1 MSWNFS
7 QKEYNEMAKTNEP
20 LARLLRMAALD
31 SAEQWLQNEVLKMR
45 RKKAMDA
52 EERWVTVHPNGAEN
66 KGRKVKID
74 NKTGNILAGLGGEHK
89 GEKINAIKNKSSNKS
104 SFKLTGKGNYFQKNA
119 KGKEP
124 KKASGRLDIPQVRQQ
139 VNSTQQSN
147 LQNSNLQN
155 SNLQNKNKTQRVKKV
170 ENEIIT
176 GSLKNKGNNIKTNT
190 GIKIKPT
197 GKVAFAK
204 TAKGNKIKTQ
214 YALVDASNLITSHD
228 PSNGKVNAK
237 FPQELQPRDR
247 SRSTSMQW
255 VQKISKDIDPE
266 QLGGSRRADSG
277 APIIGDD
284 GIVESGNGR
293 TMALLLA
300 YQNGNADDYR
310 DWLEETASYFNI
322 NPDEVSKMKQPVLV
336 RVRQSDVDR
345 AAFAVEANQDDK
357 LGMTATEK
365 AKADEARITPDLISK
380 LHADGDLTSL
390 ENADFIKGFLTSLGT
405 NEAAQYITS
414 NNRPTQ
420 SLIARVQAAL
430 FSKAYND
437 DRLLELTADTTD
449 PEIKNILN
457 GLNGSASEFIK
468 MRQSDK
474 DSGRDT
480 GDKTTKTIISAINM
494 FKKAKEK
501 GMSLERYLKQIDMFD
516 KPADDI
522 VNTAELIS
530 KYNRSGKKLSALFN
544 GIASAVR
551 RDNDDS
557 RTGSMFGGNAP
568 LKYGDILAS
577 VNRNIESEEAKTA
590 KIKIKTK

>member
-1 MSWNFS
+1 MGWNFG
-7 QKEYNEMAKTNEP
+7 QNEYNEMAKTNEP
-20 LARLLRMAALD
+20 LARLLRMEALD
-31 SAEQWLQNEVLKMR
+31 SAERWLQNEVLKMR

-52 EERWVTVHPNGAEN
+52 KERWITVHPNGAEN
-66 KGRKVKID
+66 KGRHVKID
-74 NKTGNILAGLGGEHK
+74 GKTGEIKAGMGGKHK
-89 GEKINAIKNKSSNKS
+89 GEKINAIKNKSS
-104 SFKLTGKGNYFQKNA
+104 FKLTGKENHFQN
-119 KGKEP
+119 
-124 KKASGRLDIPQVRQQ
+124 GRLDIPQVRQQ
-139 VNSTQQSN
+139 INSTQKSN
-147 LQNSNLQN
+147 LQ
-155 SNLQNKNKTQRVKKV
+155 NKTQRVKKV

-345 AAFAVEANQDDK
+345 AVFAVEANQDDK

-380 LHADGDLTSL
+380 LKGDGDLTSL
-390 ENADFIKGFLTSLGT
+390 ENADFIKGFLHSLGT
-405 NEAAQYITS
+405 NESAQYITS

-437 DRLLELTADTTD
+437 DRLLEMSADTTD

-457 GLNGSASEFIK
+457 ALNSVASEFIK

-480 GDKTTKTIISAINM
+480 GDKATKTIIDAINM
-494 FKKAKEK
+494 FKEVKEK
-501 GMSLERYLKQIDMFD
+501 GLTLERYLKQIDMFNQPKD
-516 KPADDI
+516 EVVD
-522 VNTAELIS
+522 TAKLLN
-530 KYNRSGKKLSALFN
+530 KYNRSGKKLGELFN
-544 GIASAVR
+544 GIASAIK
-551 RDNDDS
+551 RDNEKS

-568 LKYGDILAS
+568 LKYKDILES
-577 VNRNIESEEAKTA
+577 VNRNILAEEAKNSNLKSA
-590 KIKIKTK
+590 KKLL

>member
-31 SAEQWLQNEVLKMR
+31 SAEKWLQNEVLKMR

-104 SFKLTGKGNYFQKNA
+104 SFKLTGKGNHFQKNV
-119 KGKEP
+119 KMKEP

-139 VNSTQQSN
+139 HTTPIQQQVNSTQTN
-147 LQNSNLQN
+147 LQ
-155 SNLQNKNKTQRVKKV
+155 NKTQRVKKV

-480 GDKTTKTIISAINM
+480 GDKTTKTIIDAINM
-494 FKKAKEK
+494 FKDAKEK
-501 GMSLERYLKQIDMFD
+501 GLTLENYLKQIDMFD
-516 KPADDI
+516 KPKDDV

-551 RDNDDS
+551 RDNEDS

-568 LKYGDILAS
+568 LKYKDILES
-577 VNRNIESEEAKTA
+577 VNRNILAEEAKNSNLKSA
-590 KIKIKTK
+590 KKLL

>member
-1 MSWNFS
+1 MSWDFS
-7 QKEYNEMAKTNEP
+7 QNEYNEMAKTNEP
-20 LARLLRMAALD
+20 LARLLRMEALD
-31 SAEQWLQNEVLKMR
+31 SAERWLQNEVLKMR

-52 EERWVTVHPNGAEN
+52 KERWITVHPNGAGN
-66 KGRKVKID
+66 KGRHVKID
-74 NKTGNILAGLGGEHK
+74 GKTGEIKAGMGGKHK
-89 GEKINAIKNKSSNKS
+89 GEKINAIKNKSS
-104 SFKLTGKGNYFQKNA
+104 FKLTGKENHFQN
-119 KGKEP
+119 
-124 KKASGRLDIPQVRQQ
+124 GRLDIPQVRKQ
-139 VNSTQQSN
+139 VNSTQKSN
-147 LQNSNLQN
+147 LQ
-155 SNLQNKNKTQRVKKV
+155 NKTQRVKKV

-214 YALVDASNLITSHD
+214 YALVDASNLITSHE

-322 NPDEVSKMKQPVLV
+322 NPDEVSKMKQPILV

-380 LHADGDLTSL
+380 LKGDGDLTSL

-414 NNRPTQ
+414 NRRPTQ

-480 GDKTTKTIISAINM
+480 GDKATKTIIDAINI
-494 FKKAKEK
+494 FKEVKEK
-501 GMSLERYLKQIDMFD
+501 GLTLENYLKQIDMFNQP
-516 KPADDI
+516 KDDV
-522 VNTAELIS
+522 VNTAKLLD
-530 KYNRSGKKLSALFN
+530 KYHRSGKKLGALFN

-551 RDNDDS
+551 RDNEKS
-557 RTGSMFGGNAP
+557 RTGSMFGGNTP
-568 LKYGDILAS
+568 LKYKDVLES
-577 VNRNIESEEAKTA
+577 VNRNILAEEAKNSNL
-590 KIKIKTK
+590 KSTKRLL

>member
-1 MSWNFS
+1 MSWDFS
-7 QKEYNEMAKTNEP
+7 QNEYNEMAKTNEP
-20 LARLLRMAALD
+20 LARLLRMEALD
-31 SAEQWLQNEVLKMR
+31 SAERWLQNEVLKMR
-45 RKKAMDA
+45 RKKTMDA
-52 EERWVTVHPNGAEN
+52 KERWITVHPNGAEN
-66 KGRKVKID
+66 KGRHVKID
-74 NKTGNILAGLGGEHK
+74 GKTGEIKAGMGGKHK
-89 GEKINAIKNKSSNKS
+89 GEKINAIKNKSS
-104 SFKLTGKGNYFQKNA
+104 FKLTGKENHFQN
-119 KGKEP
+119 
-124 KKASGRLDIPQVRQQ
+124 GRLDIPQVRKQ
-139 VNSTQQSN
+139 VNSTQKSN
-147 LQNSNLQN
+147 LQ
-155 SNLQNKNKTQRVKKV
+155 NKTQRVKKV

-214 YALVDASNLITSHD
+214 YALVDASNLITSHE

-322 NPDEVSKMKQPVLV
+322 NPDEVSKMKQPILV

-380 LHADGDLTSL
+380 LKGDGDLTSL

-414 NNRPTQ
+414 NRRPTQ

-480 GDKTTKTIISAINM
+480 GDKATKTIIDAINI
-494 FKKAKEK
+494 FKEVKEK
-501 GMSLERYLKQIDMFD
+501 GLTLENYLKQIDMFNQP
-516 KPADDI
+516 KDDV
-522 VNTAELIS
+522 VNTAKLLD
-530 KYNRSGKKLSALFN
+530 KYHRSGKKLGALFN

-551 RDNDDS
+551 RDNEKS
-557 RTGSMFGGNAP
+557 RTGSMFGGNTP
-568 LKYGDILAS
+568 LKYKDVLES
-577 VNRNIESEEAKTA
+577 VNRNILAEEAKNSNL
-590 KIKIKTK
+590 KSTKRLL

>member
-1 MSWNFS
+1 MSWDFS
-7 QKEYNEMAKTNEP
+7 QNEYNEMAKTNEP
-20 LARLLRMAALD
+20 LARLLRMEALD
-31 SAEQWLQNEVLKMR
+31 SAERWLQNEVLKMR

-52 EERWVTVHPNGAEN
+52 KERWITVHPNGAEN
-66 KGRKVKID
+66 KGRHVKID
-74 NKTGNILAGLGGEHK
+74 GKTGEIKAGMGGKHK

-104 SFKLTGKGNYFQKNA
+104 SFKLTGKENHFQN
-119 KGKEP
+119 
-124 KKASGRLDIPQVRQQ
+124 GRLDIPQVRKQ
-139 VNSTQQSN
+139 VNSTQKSN
-147 LQNSNLQN
+147 LQ
-155 SNLQNKNKTQRVKKV
+155 NKTQRVKKV

-228 PSNGKVNAK
+228 PNNGKVNAK

-480 GDKTTKTIISAINM
+480 GDKATKTIINAINM

-551 RDNDDS
+551 RDNEDS
-557 RTGSMFGGNAP
+557 RTGSMFGGNEP

-577 VNRNIESEEAKTA
+577 VNRSIESEEAKTA
-590 KIKIKTK
+590 KLKIKNK

>member
-1 MSWNFS
+1 MSWDFS
-7 QKEYNEMAKTNEP
+7 QNEYNEMAKTNEP
-20 LARLLRMAALD
+20 LARLLRMEALD
-31 SAEQWLQNEVLKMR
+31 SAERWLQNEVLKMR

-52 EERWVTVHPNGAEN
+52 KERWITVHPNGAEN
-66 KGRKVKID
+66 KGRHVKID
-74 NKTGNILAGLGGEHK
+74 GKTGEIKAGMGGKHK
-89 GEKINAIKNKSSNKS
+89 GEKINAIKNKSS
-104 SFKLTGKGNYFQKNA
+104 FKLTGKENHFQN
-119 KGKEP
+119 
-124 KKASGRLDIPQVRQQ
+124 GRLDIPQVRKQ
-139 VNSTQQSN
+139 VNSTQKSN
-147 LQNSNLQN
+147 LQ
-155 SNLQNKNKTQRVKKV
+155 NKTQRVKKV

-228 PSNGKVNAK
+228 PNNGKVNAK
-237 FPQELQPRDR
+237 FPQGLQPRDR

-322 NPDEVSKMKQPVLV
+322 NPDEVSKMKQPILV

-380 LHADGDLTSL
+380 LKGDGDLTSL
-390 ENADFIKGFLTSLGT
+390 ENADFIKGFLHSLGT
-405 NEAAQYITS
+405 NVAAQYITS
-414 NNRPTQ
+414 NRRPTQ

-480 GDKTTKTIISAINM
+480 GDKATKTIIDAINI
-494 FKKAKEK
+494 FKEVKEK
-501 GMSLERYLKQIDMFD
+501 GLTLENYLKQIDMFNQP
-516 KPADDI
+516 KDDV
-522 VNTAELIS
+522 VNTAKLLD
-530 KYNRSGKKLSALFN
+530 KYHRSGKKLGALFN

-551 RDNDDS
+551 RDNEKS

-568 LKYGDILAS
+568 LKYKDILES
-577 VNRNIESEEAKTA
+577 VNRNILAEEAKNSNL
-590 KIKIKTK
+590 KSTKRLL

>member
-7 QKEYNEMAKTNEP
+7 QNEYNEMAKTNEP

-31 SAEQWLQNEVLKMR
+31 SAERWLQNEVLKMR

-52 EERWVTVHPNGAEN
+52 EERWITVHPNGAEN

-104 SFKLTGKGNYFQKNA
+104 SFKLTGKGNHFQKNA

-139 VNSTQQSN
+139 HTSPIQQQQVNSTQT
-147 LQNSNLQN
+147 
-155 SNLQNKNKTQRVKKV
+155 NLQNKTQRAKKV

-480 GDKTTKTIISAINM
+480 GDKATKTIINAINM

-551 RDNDDS
+551 RDNEDS

-568 LKYGDILAS
+568 LKYKDILES
-577 VNRNIESEEAKTA
+577 VNRNILAEEAKNSNL
-590 KIKIKTK
+590 KSTKRLL

>member
-1 MSWNFS
+1 MSWDFS
-7 QKEYNEMAKTNEP
+7 QNEYNEMAKTNEP
-20 LARLLRMAALD
+20 LARLLRMEALD
-31 SAEQWLQNEVLKMR
+31 SAERWLQNEVLKMR

-52 EERWVTVHPNGAEN
+52 KERWITVHPNGAEN
-66 KGRKVKID
+66 KGRHVKID
-74 NKTGNILAGLGGEHK
+74 GKTGEIKAGMGGKHK
-89 GEKINAIKNKSSNKS
+89 GEKINAIKNKSS
-104 SFKLTGKGNYFQKNA
+104 FKLTGKENHFQN
-119 KGKEP
+119 
-124 KKASGRLDIPQVRQQ
+124 GRLDIPQVRKQ
-139 VNSTQQSN
+139 VNSTQKSN
-147 LQNSNLQN
+147 LQ
-155 SNLQNKNKTQRVKKV
+155 NKTQRVKKV

-322 NPDEVSKMKQPVLV
+322 NPDEVSKMKQPILV

-380 LHADGDLTSL
+380 LKGDGDLTSL

-414 NNRPTQ
+414 NKRPTQ

-480 GDKTTKTIISAINM
+480 GDKATKTIIDAINI
-494 FKKAKEK
+494 FKEVKEK
-501 GMSLERYLKQIDMFD
+501 GLTLENYLKQIDMFNQP
-516 KPADDI
+516 KDDV
-522 VNTAELIS
+522 VNTAKLLD
-530 KYNRSGKKLSALFN
+530 KYHRSGKKLGALFN

-551 RDNDDS
+551 RDNEKS
-557 RTGSMFGGNAP
+557 RTGSMFGGNTP
-568 LKYGDILAS
+568 LKYKDVLES
-577 VNRNIESEEAKTA
+577 VNRNILAEEAKNSNL
-590 KIKIKTK
+590 KSTKRLL

>member
-1 MSWNFS
+1 MSWDFS
-7 QKEYNEMAKTNEP
+7 QNEYNEMAKTNEP
-20 LARLLRMAALD
+20 LARLLRMEALD
-31 SAEQWLQNEVLKMR
+31 SAERWLQNEVLKMR

-52 EERWVTVHPNGAEN
+52 KERWITVHPNGAEN
-66 KGRKVKID
+66 KGRHVKID
-74 NKTGNILAGLGGEHK
+74 GKTGEIKAGMGGKHK
-89 GEKINAIKNKSSNKS
+89 GEKINAIKNKSS
-104 SFKLTGKGNYFQKNA
+104 FKLTGKENHFQN
-119 KGKEP
+119 
-124 KKASGRLDIPQVRQQ
+124 GRLDIPQVRKQ
-139 VNSTQQSN
+139 VNSTQKSN
-147 LQNSNLQN
+147 LQ
-155 SNLQNKNKTQRVKKV
+155 NKTQRVKKV

-228 PSNGKVNAK
+228 PSSGKVNAK

-345 AAFAVEANQDDK
+345 AVFAVEANQDDK

-380 LHADGDLTSL
+380 LKGDGDLTSL
-390 ENADFIKGFLTSLGT
+390 ENADFIKGFLHSLGT
-405 NEAAQYITS
+405 NESAQYITS

-420 SLIARVQAAL
+420 SLIARVQSAL

-437 DRLLELTADTTD
+437 DRLLELTDDTTD

-480 GDKTTKTIISAINM
+480 GDKATKTIINAINM

-551 RDNDDS
+551 RDNEDS

-568 LKYGDILAS
+568 LKYKDILES
-577 VNRNIESEEAKTA
+577 VNRNILAEEAKNSNLKSA
-590 KIKIKTK
+590 KKLL

>member
-7 QKEYNEMAKTNEP
+7 QNEYNEMAKTNEP

-31 SAEQWLQNEVLKMR
+31 SAEKWLQNEVLKMR

-52 EERWVTVHPNGAEN
+52 KDRWITVKPNGEEN
-66 KGRKVKID
+66 KGRHVKID
-74 NKTGNILAGLGGEHK
+74 GKTGEIKAGMGGKHK
-89 GEKINAIKNKSSNKS
+89 GEKINAIKNKSS
-104 SFKLTGKGNYFQKNA
+104 FKLTGKENHFQN
-119 KGKEP
+119 
-124 KKASGRLDIPQVRQQ
+124 GRLDIPQVRKQ
-139 VNSTQQSN
+139 VNSTQKSN
-147 LQNSNLQN
+147 LQ
-155 SNLQNKNKTQRVKKV
+155 NKTQRVKKV

-228 PSNGKVNAK
+228 PNNGKVNAK

-322 NPDEVSKMKQPVLV
+322 NPNEVSKMKQPVLV

-380 LHADGDLTSL
+380 LKGDGDLTSL
-390 ENADFIKGFLTSLGT
+390 ENADFIKGFLHSLGT

-420 SLIARVQAAL
+420 SLIARVQSAL

-480 GDKTTKTIISAINM
+480 GDKATKTIIDAINM
-494 FKKAKEK
+494 FKEVKEK
-501 GMSLERYLKQIDMFD
+501 GLTLENYLKQIDMFNQP
-516 KPADDI
+516 KDD
-522 VNTAELIS
+522 VVDTAKLLN
-530 KYNRSGKKLSALFN
+530 KYHRSGKKLGALFN
-544 GIASAVR
+544 GIASAIR
-551 RDNDDS
+551 RDNEKS

-568 LKYGDILAS
+568 LKYKDILES
-577 VNRNIESEEAKTA
+577 VNRNILAEEAKNSNL
-590 KIKIKTK
+590 KSTKRLL

>member
-20 LARLLRMAALD
+20 LARLLRMEALD
-31 SAEQWLQNEVLKMR
+31 SAERWLQNEVLKMR

-52 EERWVTVHPNGAEN
+52 KERWITVHPNGAEN
-66 KGRKVKID
+66 KGRHVKID
-74 NKTGNILAGLGGEHK
+74 GKTGEIKAGMGGKHK
-89 GEKINAIKNKSSNKS
+89 GEKINAIKNKSS
-104 SFKLTGKGNYFQKNA
+104 FKLTGKENHFQN
-119 KGKEP
+119 
-124 KKASGRLDIPQVRQQ
+124 GRLDIPQVRKQ
-139 VNSTQQSN
+139 VNSTQKSN
-147 LQNSNLQN
+147 LQ
-155 SNLQNKNKTQRVKKV
+155 NKTQRVKKV

-214 YALVDASNLITSHD
+214 YALVDASNLITSHY

-345 AAFAVEANQDDK
+345 AAFVVEANQDDK

-380 LHADGDLTSL
+380 LKGDGDLTSL

-414 NNRPTQ
+414 NRRPTQ

-480 GDKTTKTIISAINM
+480 GDKATKTIIDAINI
-494 FKKAKEK
+494 FKEVKEK
-501 GMSLERYLKQIDMFD
+501 GLTLENYLKQIDMFNQP
-516 KPADDI
+516 KDDV
-522 VNTAELIS
+522 VNTAKLLD
-530 KYNRSGKKLSALFN
+530 KYHRSGKKLGALFN

-551 RDNDDS
+551 RDNEKS

-568 LKYGDILAS
+568 LKYKDILES
-577 VNRNIESEEAKTA
+577 VNRNILAEEAKNSNL
-590 KIKIKTK
+590 KSTKRLL

>member
-7 QKEYNEMAKTNEP
+7 QNEYNEMAKTNEP

-52 EERWVTVHPNGAEN
+52 EERWITVHPNGAEN

-104 SFKLTGKGNYFQKNA
+104 SFKLTGKGNHFQKTA
-119 KGKEP
+119 KMKEV

-139 VNSTQQSN
+139 HTTPIQQQVNSTQQSN
-147 LQNSNLQN
+147 LQ
-155 SNLQNKNKTQRVKKV
+155 NKTQRVKKV

-551 RDNDDS
+551 RDNEDS

-568 LKYGDILAS
+568 LKYKDILES
-577 VNRNIESEEAKTA
+577 VNRNILAEEAKNSNLKSA
-590 KIKIKTK
+590 KKLL

>member
-1 MSWNFS
+1 MSWDFS
-7 QKEYNEMAKTNEP
+7 QNEYNEMAKTNEP
-20 LARLLRMAALD
+20 LARLLRMEALD
-31 SAEQWLQNEVLKMR
+31 SAERWLQNEVLKMR

-52 EERWVTVHPNGAEN
+52 KERWITVHPNGAEN
-66 KGRKVKID
+66 KGRHVKID
-74 NKTGNILAGLGGEHK
+74 GKTGEIKAGMGGKHK
-89 GEKINAIKNKSSNKS
+89 GEKINAIKNKSS
-104 SFKLTGKGNYFQKNA
+104 FKLTGKENHFQN
-119 KGKEP
+119 
-124 KKASGRLDIPQVRQQ
+124 GRLDIPQVRKQ
-139 VNSTQQSN
+139 VNSTQKSN
-147 LQNSNLQN
+147 LQ
-155 SNLQNKNKTQRVKKV
+155 NKTQRVKKV

-228 PSNGKVNAK
+228 PNNGKVNAK

-322 NPDEVSKMKQPVLV
+322 NPNEVSKMKQPVLV

-380 LHADGDLTSL
+380 LKGDGDLTSL
-390 ENADFIKGFLTSLGT
+390 ENADFIKGFLHSLGT

-420 SLIARVQAAL
+420 SLIARVQSAL

-480 GDKTTKTIISAINM
+480 GDKATKTIIDAINM
-494 FKKAKEK
+494 FKEVKEK
-501 GMSLERYLKQIDMFD
+501 GLTLENYLKQIDMFNQP
-516 KPADDI
+516 KDD
-522 VNTAELIS
+522 VVDTAKLLN
-530 KYNRSGKKLSALFN
+530 KYHRSGKKLGALFN
-544 GIASAVR
+544 GIASAIR
-551 RDNDDS
+551 RDNEKS

-568 LKYGDILAS
+568 LKYKDILES
-577 VNRNIESEEAKTA
+577 VNRNILAEEAKNSNL
-590 KIKIKTK
+590 KSTKRLL

>member
-52 EERWVTVHPNGAEN
+52 EERWITVHPNGAEN

-104 SFKLTGKGNYFQKNA
+104 SFKLTGKGNHFQKNV
-119 KGKEP
+119 KMKEP

-139 VNSTQQSN
+139 HTTPIQQQVNSTQTN
-147 LQNSNLQN
+147 LQ
-155 SNLQNKNKTQRVKKV
+155 NKTQRVKKV

-551 RDNDDS
+551 RDNEDS

-568 LKYGDILAS
+568 LKYKDILESVNRDILA
-577 VNRNIESEEAKTA
+577 EEAKNSKLKSA
-590 KIKIKTK
+590 KKPL

>member
-7 QKEYNEMAKTNEP
+7 QNEYNEMAKTNEP

-31 SAEQWLQNEVLKMR
+31 SAEKWLQNEVLKMR

-52 EERWVTVHPNGAEN
+52 KDRWITVKPNGEEN
-66 KGRKVKID
+66 KGRHVKID
-74 NKTGNILAGLGGEHK
+74 GKTGEIKAGMGGKHK
-89 GEKINAIKNKSSNKS
+89 GEKINAIKNKSS
-104 SFKLTGKGNYFQKNA
+104 FKLTGKENHFQN
-119 KGKEP
+119 
-124 KKASGRLDIPQVRQQ
+124 GRLDIPQVRRQ
-139 VNSTQQSN
+139 VNSTQKSN
-147 LQNSNLQN
+147 LQ
-155 SNLQNKNKTQRVKKV
+155 NKTQRVKKV

-345 AAFAVEANQDDK
+345 AVFAVEANQDDK

-380 LHADGDLTSL
+380 LKGDGDLTSL

-480 GDKTTKTIISAINM
+480 GDKATKTIIDAINM
-494 FKKAKEK
+494 FKEVKEK
-501 GMSLERYLKQIDMFD
+501 GLTLENYLKQIDMFNQPKD
-516 KPADDI
+516 EV
-522 VNTAELIS
+522 VNTAKLLD
-530 KYNRSGKKLSALFN
+530 KYHRSGKKLGALFN
-544 GIASAVR
+544 GIASAIR
-551 RDNDDS
+551 RDNEKS

-568 LKYGDILAS
+568 LKYKDILES
-577 VNRNIESEEAKTA
+577 VNRNILAEEAKNSNLKSA
-590 KIKIKTK
+590 KKLL

>member
-1 MSWNFS
+1 MSWDFS
-7 QKEYNEMAKTNEP
+7 QNEYNEMAKTNEP
-20 LARLLRMAALD
+20 LARLLRMEALD
-31 SAEQWLQNEVLKMR
+31 SAERWLQNEVLKMR

-52 EERWVTVHPNGAEN
+52 KERWITVHPNGAEN
-66 KGRKVKID
+66 KGRHVKID
-74 NKTGNILAGLGGEHK
+74 GKTGEIKAGMGGKHK
-89 GEKINAIKNKSSNKS
+89 GEKINAIKNKSS
-104 SFKLTGKGNYFQKNA
+104 FKLTGKENHFQN
-119 KGKEP
+119 
-124 KKASGRLDIPQVRQQ
+124 GRLDIPQVRKQ
-139 VNSTQQSN
+139 VNSTQKSN
-147 LQNSNLQN
+147 LQ
-155 SNLQNKNKTQRVKKV
+155 NKTQRVKKV

-228 PSNGKVNAK
+228 PNNGKVNAK

-322 NPDEVSKMKQPVLV
+322 NPNEVSKMKQPVLV

-380 LHADGDLTSL
+380 LKGDGDLTSL
-390 ENADFIKGFLTSLGT
+390 ENADFIKGFLHSLGT
-405 NEAAQYITS
+405 NESAQYITS

-420 SLIARVQAAL
+420 SLIARVQSAL

-437 DRLLELTADTTD
+437 DRLLELTADTTN

-480 GDKTTKTIISAINM
+480 GDKATKTIIDAINM
-494 FKKAKEK
+494 FKEVKEK
-501 GMSLERYLKQIDMFD
+501 GLTLENYLKQIDMFNQP
-516 KPADDI
+516 KDDV
-522 VNTAELIS
+522 VNTAKLLD
-530 KYNRSGKKLSALFN
+530 KYHRSGKKLGALFN
-544 GIASAVR
+544 GIASTIR
-551 RDNDDS
+551 RDNEKS

-568 LKYGDILAS
+568 LKYKDILES
-577 VNRNIESEEAKTA
+577 VNRNILAEEAKNSNL
-590 KIKIKTK
+590 KSTKRLL

>member
-1 MSWNFS
+1 MSWDFS
-7 QKEYNEMAKTNEP
+7 QNEYNEMAKTNEP

-31 SAEQWLQNEVLKMR
+31 SAERWLQNEVLKMR

-52 EERWVTVHPNGAEN
+52 KERWITVHPNGAVN
-66 KGRKVKID
+66 KGRHVKID
-74 NKTGNILAGLGGEHK
+74 GKTGEIKAGMGGKHK
-89 GEKINAIKNKSSNKS
+89 GEKINAIKNKSS
-104 SFKLTGKGNYFQKNA
+104 FKLTGKENHFQN
-119 KGKEP
+119 
-124 KKASGRLDIPQVRQQ
+124 GRLDIPQVRKQ
-139 VNSTQQSN
+139 VNSTQKSN
-147 LQNSNLQN
+147 LQ
-155 SNLQNKNKTQRVKKV
+155 NKTQRVKKV

-322 NPDEVSKMKQPVLV
+322 NPDEVSKMKQPILV

-380 LHADGDLTSL
+380 LKGDGDLTSL

-414 NNRPTQ
+414 NKRPTQ

-457 GLNGSASEFIK
+457 ALNGAASEFIK

-480 GDKTTKTIISAINM
+480 GDKATKTIIDAINI
-494 FKKAKEK
+494 FKEVKEK
-501 GMSLERYLKQIDMFD
+501 GLTLENYLKQIDMFNQP
-516 KPADDI
+516 KDDV
-522 VNTAELIS
+522 VNTAKLLD
-530 KYNRSGKKLSALFN
+530 KYHRSGKKLGALFN
-544 GIASAVR
+544 GIASAVK
-551 RDNDDS
+551 RDNEKS

-568 LKYGDILAS
+568 LKYKDVLES
-577 VNRNIESEEAKTA
+577 VNRNILAEEAKNSNL
-590 KIKIKTK
+590 KSTKRLL

>member
-104 SFKLTGKGNYFQKNA
+104 SFKLTGKGNHFQKTA
-119 KGKEP
+119 KMKEV

-139 VNSTQQSN
+139 HTTPIQQQVNSTQTN
-147 LQNSNLQN
+147 LQ
-155 SNLQNKNKTQRVKKV
+155 NKTQRVKKV

-551 RDNDDS
+551 RDNEDS
-557 RTGSMFGGNAP
+557 RTGSMFGGNTP
-568 LKYGDILAS
+568 LKYKDILES
-577 VNRNIESEEAKTA
+577 VNRNILGEE
-590 KIKIKTK
+590 TKNLNFSTRK

>member
-1 MSWNFS
+1 
-7 QKEYNEMAKTNEP
+7 
-20 LARLLRMAALD
+20 
-31 SAEQWLQNEVLKMR
+31 MR

-52 EERWVTVHPNGAEN
+52 KERWITVHPNGAEN
-66 KGRKVKID
+66 KGRHVKID
-74 NKTGNILAGLGGEHK
+74 GKTGEIKAGMGGKHK
-89 GEKINAIKNKSSNKS
+89 GEKINAIKNKSS
-104 SFKLTGKGNYFQKNA
+104 FKLTGKENHFQN
-119 KGKEP
+119 
-124 KKASGRLDIPQVRQQ
+124 GRLDIPQVRKQ
-139 VNSTQQSN
+139 VNSTQKSN
-147 LQNSNLQN
+147 LQ
-155 SNLQNKNKTQRVKKV
+155 NKTQRVKKV

-214 YALVDASNLITSHD
+214 YALVDASNLITSHY

-322 NPDEVSKMKQPVLV
+322 NPDEVSKMKQPILV

-345 AAFAVEANQDDK
+345 AAFVVEANQDDK

-380 LHADGDLTSL
+380 LKGDGDLTSL

-414 NNRPTQ
+414 NRRPTQ

-480 GDKTTKTIISAINM
+480 GDKATKTIIDAINI
-494 FKKAKEK
+494 FKEVKEK
-501 GMSLERYLKQIDMFD
+501 GLTLENYLKQIDMFNQP
-516 KPADDI
+516 KDDV
-522 VNTAELIS
+522 VNTAKLLD
-530 KYNRSGKKLSALFN
+530 KYHRSGKKLGALFN

-551 RDNDDS
+551 RDNEKS

-568 LKYGDILAS
+568 LKYKDILES
-577 VNRNIESEEAKTA
+577 VNRNILAEEAKNSNL
-590 KIKIKTK
+590 KSTKRLL

>member
-1 MSWNFS
+1 MSWDFS
-7 QKEYNEMAKTNEP
+7 QNEYNEMAKTNEP
-20 LARLLRMAALD
+20 LARLLRMEALD
-31 SAEQWLQNEVLKMR
+31 SAERWLQNEVLKMR
-45 RKKAMDA
+45 HKKAMDA
-52 EERWVTVHPNGAEN
+52 KERWITVHPNGAEN
-66 KGRKVKID
+66 KGRHVKID
-74 NKTGNILAGLGGEHK
+74 GKTGEIKAGMGGKHK
-89 GEKINAIKNKSSNKS
+89 GEKINAIKNKSS
-104 SFKLTGKGNYFQKNA
+104 FKLTGKENHFQN
-119 KGKEP
+119 
-124 KKASGRLDIPQVRQQ
+124 GRLDIPQVRQQ
-139 VNSTQQSN
+139 VNSTQQTN
-147 LQNSNLQN
+147 LQ
-155 SNLQNKNKTQRVKKV
+155 NKTQRVKKV

-480 GDKTTKTIISAINM
+480 GDKATKTIINAINM

-551 RDNDDS
+551 RDNEDS

-568 LKYGDILAS
+568 LKYGDILES
-577 VNRNIESEEAKTA
+577 VNRNILAEEEKNAKL
-590 KIKIKTK
+590 KIKNK

>member
-1 MSWNFS
+1 MSWDFS
-7 QKEYNEMAKTNEP
+7 QNEYNEMAKTNEP
-20 LARLLRMAALD
+20 LARLLRMEALD
-31 SAEQWLQNEVLKMR
+31 SAERWLQNEVLKMR

-52 EERWVTVHPNGAEN
+52 KERWITVHPNGAEN
-66 KGRKVKID
+66 KGRHVKID
-74 NKTGNILAGLGGEHK
+74 GKTGEIKAGMGGKHK
-89 GEKINAIKNKSSNKS
+89 GEKINAIKNKSS
-104 SFKLTGKGNYFQKNA
+104 FKLTGKENHFQN
-119 KGKEP
+119 
-124 KKASGRLDIPQVRQQ
+124 GRLDIPQVRKQ
-139 VNSTQQSN
+139 VNSTQKSN
-147 LQNSNLQN
+147 LQ
-155 SNLQNKNKTQRVKKV
+155 NKTQRVKKV

-214 YALVDASNLITSHD
+214 YALVDASNLITSHY

-322 NPDEVSKMKQPVLV
+322 NPDEVSKMKQPILV

-345 AAFAVEANQDDK
+345 AAFVVEANQDDK

-414 NNRPTQ
+414 NRRPTQ

-480 GDKTTKTIISAINM
+480 GDKATKTIIDAINI
-494 FKKAKEK
+494 FKEVKEK
-501 GMSLERYLKQIDMFD
+501 GLTLENYLKQIDMFNQP
-516 KPADDI
+516 KDDV
-522 VNTAELIS
+522 VNTAKLLD
-530 KYNRSGKKLSALFN
+530 KYHRSGKKLGALFN

-551 RDNDDS
+551 RDNEKS

-568 LKYGDILAS
+568 LKYKDILES
-577 VNRNIESEEAKTA
+577 VNRNILAEEAKNSNL
-590 KIKIKTK
+590 KSTKRLL

>member
-104 SFKLTGKGNYFQKNA
+104 SFKLTGKGNHFQKNA
-119 KGKEP
+119 KMKEP
-124 KKASGRLDIPQVRQQ
+124 KKASGSLDIPQVRQQ

-155 SNLQNKNKTQRVKKV
+155 RNKTQRVKKV

-480 GDKTTKTIISAINM
+480 GDKTTKTIIDAINM
-494 FKKAKEK
+494 FKTAKEK

-516 KPADDI
+516 KPKDDI

-551 RDNDDS
+551 RDNEDS

-577 VNRNIESEEAKTA
+577 VNRSIESEEAKTA
-590 KIKIKTK
+590 KLKIKNK

>member
-1 MSWNFS
+1 MSWDFS
-7 QKEYNEMAKTNEP
+7 QNEYNEMAKTNEP
-20 LARLLRMAALD
+20 LARLLRMEALD
-31 SAEQWLQNEVLKMR
+31 SAERWLQNEVLKMR

-52 EERWVTVHPNGAEN
+52 KERWITVHPNGAEN
-66 KGRKVKID
+66 KGRHVKID
-74 NKTGNILAGLGGEHK
+74 GKTGEIKAGMGGKHK
-89 GEKINAIKNKSSNKS
+89 GEKINAIKNKSS
-104 SFKLTGKGNYFQKNA
+104 FKLTGKENHFQN
-119 KGKEP
+119 
-124 KKASGRLDIPQVRQQ
+124 GRLDIPQVRKQ
-139 VNSTQQSN
+139 VNSTQKSN
-147 LQNSNLQN
+147 LQ
-155 SNLQNKNKTQRVKKV
+155 NKTQRVKKV

-228 PSNGKVNAK
+228 PNNGKVNAK

-345 AAFAVEANQDDK
+345 AVFAVEANQDDK

-380 LHADGDLTSL
+380 LKGDGDLTSL
-390 ENADFIKGFLTSLGT
+390 ENADFIKGFLHSLGT
-405 NEAAQYITS
+405 NESAQYITS

-437 DRLLELTADTTD
+437 DRLLEMSADTTD

-457 GLNGSASEFIK
+457 ALNGSASEFIK

-480 GDKTTKTIISAINM
+480 GDKATKTIIDAINM
-494 FKKAKEK
+494 FKEVREK
-501 GMSLERYLKQIDMFD
+501 GLTLENYLKQIDMFNQP
-516 KPADDI
+516 KDDV
-522 VNTAELIS
+522 VNTAKLLN
-530 KYNRSGKKLSALFN
+530 KYNRSGKKLGALFN
-544 GIASAVR
+544 GIASAVK
-551 RDNDDS
+551 RDNEKS

-568 LKYGDILAS
+568 LKYKDILES
-577 VNRNIESEEAKTA
+577 VNRNILAEEAKNSNLKSA
-590 KIKIKTK
+590 KKLL

>member
-1 MSWNFS
+1 MSWDFS
-7 QKEYNEMAKTNEP
+7 QNEYNEMAKTNEP
-20 LARLLRMAALD
+20 LARLLRMEALD
-31 SAEQWLQNEVLKMR
+31 SAERWLQNEVLKMR

-52 EERWVTVHPNGAEN
+52 KERWITVHPNGAEN
-66 KGRKVKID
+66 KGRHVKID
-74 NKTGNILAGLGGEHK
+74 GKTGEIKAGMGGKHK
-89 GEKINAIKNKSSNKS
+89 GEKINAIKNKN
-104 SFKLTGKGNYFQKNA
+104 SFKLTGKENHFQN
-119 KGKEP
+119 
-124 KKASGRLDIPQVRQQ
+124 GRLDIPQVRKQ
-139 VNSTQQSN
+139 VNSTQKSN
-147 LQNSNLQN
+147 LQ
-155 SNLQNKNKTQRVKKV
+155 NKTQRVKKV

-228 PSNGKVNAK
+228 PNNGKVNAK

-345 AAFAVEANQDDK
+345 AVFAVEANQDDK

-380 LHADGDLTSL
+380 LKGDGDLTSL
-390 ENADFIKGFLTSLGT
+390 ENADFIKGFLHSLGT
-405 NEAAQYITS
+405 NESAQYITS

-437 DRLLELTADTTD
+437 DRLLEMSADTTD

-457 GLNGSASEFIK
+457 ALNGSASEFIK

-480 GDKTTKTIISAINM
+480 GDKATKTIIDAINM
-494 FKKAKEK
+494 FKEVREK
-501 GMSLERYLKQIDMFD
+501 GLTLENYLKQIDMFNQP
-516 KPADDI
+516 KDDV
-522 VNTAELIS
+522 VNTAKLLN
-530 KYNRSGKKLSALFN
+530 KYNRSGKKLGALFN
-544 GIASAVR
+544 GIASAVK
-551 RDNDDS
+551 RDNEKS

-568 LKYGDILAS
+568 LKYKDILES
-577 VNRNIESEEAKTA
+577 VNRNILAEEAKNSNLKSA
-590 KIKIKTK
+590 KKLL

>member
-1 MSWNFS
+1 MSWDFS
-7 QKEYNEMAKTNEP
+7 QNEYNEMAKTNEP
-20 LARLLRMAALD
+20 LARLLRMEALD
-31 SAEQWLQNEVLKMR
+31 SAERWLQNEVLKMR

-52 EERWVTVHPNGAEN
+52 KERWITVHPNGAEN
-66 KGRKVKID
+66 KGRHVKID
-74 NKTGNILAGLGGEHK
+74 GKTGEIKAGMGGKHK
-89 GEKINAIKNKSSNKS
+89 GEKINAIKNKSS
-104 SFKLTGKGNYFQKNA
+104 FKLTGKENHFQN
-119 KGKEP
+119 
-124 KKASGRLDIPQVRQQ
+124 GRLDIPQVRKQ
-139 VNSTQQSN
+139 VNSTQKNN
-147 LQNSNLQN
+147 LQ
-155 SNLQNKNKTQRVKKV
+155 NKTQRVKKV

-228 PSNGKVNAK
+228 PSSGKVNAK

-322 NPDEVSKMKQPVLV
+322 NPNEVSKMKQPVLV

-380 LHADGDLTSL
+380 LKGDGDLTSL
-390 ENADFIKGFLTSLGT
+390 ENADFIKGFLHSLGT

-420 SLIARVQAAL
+420 SLIARVQSAL

-437 DRLLELTADTTD
+437 DRLLELTADTTN

-480 GDKTTKTIISAINM
+480 GDKATKTIIDAINM
-494 FKKAKEK
+494 FKEVKEK
-501 GMSLERYLKQIDMFD
+501 GLTLENYLKQIDMFNQP
-516 KPADDI
+516 KDDV
-522 VNTAELIS
+522 VNTAKLLD
-530 KYNRSGKKLSALFN
+530 KYHRSGKKLGALFN
-544 GIASAVR
+544 GIASAIR
-551 RDNDDS
+551 RDNEKS

-568 LKYGDILAS
+568 LKYKDILES
-577 VNRNIESEEAKTA
+577 VNRNISAEEAKNSNL
-590 KIKIKTK
+590 KSTKRLL

>member
-1 MSWNFS
+1 MSWDFS
-7 QKEYNEMAKTNEP
+7 QNEYNEMAKTNEP
-20 LARLLRMAALD
+20 LARLLRMEALD
-31 SAEQWLQNEVLKMR
+31 SAERWLQNEVLKMR

-52 EERWVTVHPNGAEN
+52 KERWITVHPNGAEN
-66 KGRKVKID
+66 KGRHVKID
-74 NKTGNILAGLGGEHK
+74 GKTGEIKAGMGGKHK
-89 GEKINAIKNKSSNKS
+89 GEKINAIKNKSS
-104 SFKLTGKGNYFQKNA
+104 FKLTGKENHFQN
-119 KGKEP
+119 
-124 KKASGRLDIPQVRQQ
+124 GRLDIPQVRQQ
-139 VNSTQQSN
+139 VNSTQKSN
-147 LQNSNLQN
+147 LQ
-155 SNLQNKNKTQRVKKV
+155 NKTQRVKKV

-228 PSNGKVNAK
+228 PNNGKVNAK

-474 DSGRDT
+474 DSGRNT
-480 GDKTTKTIISAINM
+480 GDKTTKTIIDAINM
-494 FKKAKEK
+494 FKTAKEK

-516 KPADDI
+516 KPKDDI

-551 RDNDDS
+551 RDNEDS
-557 RTGSMFGGNAP
+557 RTGSMFGGNEP

-577 VNRNIESEEAKTA
+577 VNRSIESEEAKTA
-590 KIKIKTK
+590 KLKIKNK

>member
-1 MSWNFS
+1 MSWDFS
-7 QKEYNEMAKTNEP
+7 QNEYNEMAKTNEP
-20 LARLLRMAALD
+20 LARLLRMEALD
-31 SAEQWLQNEVLKMR
+31 SAERWLQNEVLKMR
-45 RKKAMDA
+45 RKKTMDA
-52 EERWVTVHPNGAEN
+52 KERWITVHPNGAEN
-66 KGRKVKID
+66 KGRHVKID
-74 NKTGNILAGLGGEHK
+74 GKTGEIKAGMGGKHK
-89 GEKINAIKNKSSNKS
+89 GEKINAIKNKSS
-104 SFKLTGKGNYFQKNA
+104 FKLTGKENHFQN
-119 KGKEP
+119 
-124 KKASGRLDIPQVRQQ
+124 GRLDIPQVRKQ
-139 VNSTQQSN
+139 VNSTQKSN
-147 LQNSNLQN
+147 LQ
-155 SNLQNKNKTQRVKKV
+155 NKTQRVKKV

-214 YALVDASNLITSHD
+214 YALVDASNLITSHE

-322 NPDEVSKMKQPVLV
+322 NPDEVSKMRQPILV

-380 LHADGDLTSL
+380 LKGDGDLTSL
-390 ENADFIKGFLTSLGT
+390 ENADFIKGFLHSLGT

-414 NNRPTQ
+414 NRRPTQ

-480 GDKTTKTIISAINM
+480 GDKATKTIIDAINI
-494 FKKAKEK
+494 FKEVKEK
-501 GMSLERYLKQIDMFD
+501 GLTLENYLKQIDMFNQP
-516 KPADDI
+516 KDDV
-522 VNTAELIS
+522 VNTAKLLD
-530 KYNRSGKKLSALFN
+530 KYHRSGKKLGALFN

-551 RDNDDS
+551 RDNEKS
-557 RTGSMFGGNAP
+557 RTGSMFGGNTP
-568 LKYGDILAS
+568 LKYKDVLES
-577 VNRNIESEEAKTA
+577 VNRNILAEEAKNSNL
-590 KIKIKTK
+590 KSTKRLL

>member
-1 MSWNFS
+1 MSWDFS
-7 QKEYNEMAKTNEP
+7 QNEYNEMAKTNEP
-20 LARLLRMAALD
+20 LARLLRMEALD
-31 SAEQWLQNEVLKMR
+31 SAERWLQNEVLKMR

-52 EERWVTVHPNGAEN
+52 KERWITVHPNGAEN
-66 KGRKVKID
+66 KGRHVKID
-74 NKTGNILAGLGGEHK
+74 GKTGEIKAGMGGKHK
-89 GEKINAIKNKSSNKS
+89 GEKINAIKNKSS
-104 SFKLTGKGNYFQKNA
+104 FKLTGKENHFQN
-119 KGKEP
+119 
-124 KKASGRLDIPQVRQQ
+124 GRLDIPQVRKQ
-139 VNSTQQSN
+139 VNSTQKSN
-147 LQNSNLQN
+147 LQ
-155 SNLQNKNKTQRVKKV
+155 NKTQRVKKV

-322 NPDEVSKMKQPVLV
+322 NPDEVSKMKQPILV

-380 LHADGDLTSL
+380 LKGDGDLTSL

-414 NNRPTQ
+414 NKRPTQ

-437 DRLLELTADTTD
+437 DRLLEMSADITD

-457 GLNGSASEFIK
+457 ALNGAASEFIK

-480 GDKTTKTIISAINM
+480 GDKATKIIIDAINM
-494 FKKAKEK
+494 FKEVKEK
-501 GMSLERYLKQIDMFD
+501 GLTLENYLKQIDMFNQPKED
-516 KPADDI
+516 V
-522 VNTAELIS
+522 VNTAKFLN
-530 KYNRSGKKLSALFN
+530 KYNRSGKKLGELFN
-544 GIASAVR
+544 GIASAVK
-551 RDNDDS
+551 RDNEKS

-568 LKYGDILAS
+568 LKYKDVLES
-577 VNRNIESEEAKTA
+577 VNRNILAEEAKNSNL
-590 KIKIKTK
+590 KSTKRLL

>member
-7 QKEYNEMAKTNEP
+7 QNEYNEMAKTNEP

-31 SAEQWLQNEVLKMR
+31 SAERWLQNEVLKMR

-52 EERWVTVHPNGAEN
+52 KERWITVHPNGAVN
-66 KGRKVKID
+66 KGRHVKID
-74 NKTGNILAGLGGEHK
+74 GKTGEIKAGMGGKHK
-89 GEKINAIKNKSSNKS
+89 GEKINAIKNKSS
-104 SFKLTGKGNYFQKNA
+104 FKLTGKENHFQN
-119 KGKEP
+119 
-124 KKASGRLDIPQVRQQ
+124 GRLDIPQVRKQ
-139 VNSTQQSN
+139 VNSTQKSN
-147 LQNSNLQN
+147 LQ
-155 SNLQNKNKTQRVKKV
+155 NKTQRVKKV

-322 NPDEVSKMKQPVLV
+322 NPDEVSKMKQPILV

-380 LHADGDLTSL
+380 LKGDGDLTSL

-414 NNRPTQ
+414 NKRPTQ

-457 GLNGSASEFIK
+457 ALNGAASEFIK

-480 GDKTTKTIISAINM
+480 GDKATKTIIDAINI
-494 FKKAKEK
+494 FKEVKEK
-501 GMSLERYLKQIDMFD
+501 GLTLENYLKQIDMFNQP
-516 KPADDI
+516 KDDV
-522 VNTAELIS
+522 VNTAKLLD
-530 KYNRSGKKLSALFN
+530 KYHRSGKKLGALFN
-544 GIASAVR
+544 GIASAVK
-551 RDNDDS
+551 RDNEKS

-568 LKYGDILAS
+568 LKYKDVLES
-577 VNRNIESEEAKTA
+577 VNRNILAEEAKNSNL
-590 KIKIKTK
+590 KSTKRLL

>member
-1 MSWNFS
+1 MSWDFS
-7 QKEYNEMAKTNEP
+7 QNEYNEMAKTNEP
-20 LARLLRMAALD
+20 LARLLRMEALD
-31 SAEQWLQNEVLKMR
+31 SAERWLQNEVLKMR

-52 EERWVTVHPNGAEN
+52 KERWITVHPNGAEN
-66 KGRKVKID
+66 KGRHVKID
-74 NKTGNILAGLGGEHK
+74 GKTGEIKAGMGGKHK
-89 GEKINAIKNKSSNKS
+89 GEKINAIKNKSS
-104 SFKLTGKGNYFQKNA
+104 FKLTGKENHFQN
-119 KGKEP
+119 
-124 KKASGRLDIPQVRQQ
+124 GRLDIPQVRKQ
-139 VNSTQQSN
+139 VNSTQKSN
-147 LQNSNLQN
+147 LQ
-155 SNLQNKNKTQRVKKV
+155 NKTQRVKKV

-214 YALVDASNLITSHD
+214 YALVDASNLITSHE

-322 NPDEVSKMKQPVLV
+322 DPDEVSKMKQPILV

-380 LHADGDLTSL
+380 LKGDGDLTSL

-414 NNRPTQ
+414 NRRPTQ

-457 GLNGSASEFIK
+457 ALNGAASEFIK

-480 GDKTTKTIISAINM
+480 GDKATKTIIDAINM
-494 FKKAKEK
+494 FKEVKEK
-501 GMSLERYLKQIDMFD
+501 GLTLEKYLKQIDMFNQP
-516 KPADDI
+516 KDDV
-522 VNTAELIS
+522 VNTAKLLD
-530 KYNRSGKKLSALFN
+530 KYHRSGKKLGALFN
-544 GIASAVR
+544 DIASAVR
-551 RDNDDS
+551 RDNEKS
-557 RTGSMFGGNAP
+557 RTGSMFGGNTP
-568 LKYGDILAS
+568 LKYKDVLES
-577 VNRNIESEEAKTA
+577 VNRNILAEEAKNSNL
-590 KIKIKTK
+590 KSTKRLL

>member
-1 MSWNFS
+1 MSWDFS
-7 QKEYNEMAKTNEP
+7 QNEYNEMAKTNEP
-20 LARLLRMAALD
+20 LARLLRMEALD
-31 SAEQWLQNEVLKMR
+31 SAERWLQNEVLKMR

-52 EERWVTVHPNGAEN
+52 KERWITVHPNGAEN
-66 KGRKVKID
+66 KGRHVKID
-74 NKTGNILAGLGGEHK
+74 GKTGEIKAGMGGKHK
-89 GEKINAIKNKSSNKS
+89 GEKINAIKNKSS
-104 SFKLTGKGNYFQKNA
+104 FKLTGKENHFQN
-119 KGKEP
+119 
-124 KKASGRLDIPQVRQQ
+124 GRLDIPQVRKQ
-139 VNSTQQSN
+139 VNSTQKSN
-147 LQNSNLQN
+147 LQ
-155 SNLQNKNKTQRVKKV
+155 NKTQRVKKV

-255 VQKISKDIDPE
+255 VQKISKDIAPE

-322 NPDEVSKMKQPVLV
+322 NPDEVSKMKQPILV

-345 AAFAVEANQDDK
+345 AAFVVEANQDDK

-380 LHADGDLTSL
+380 LKGDGDLTSL

-414 NNRPTQ
+414 NRRPTQ

-480 GDKTTKTIISAINM
+480 GDKATKTIIDAINI
-494 FKKAKEK
+494 FKEVKEK
-501 GMSLERYLKQIDMFD
+501 GLTLENYLKQIDMFNQP
-516 KPADDI
+516 KDDV
-522 VNTAELIS
+522 VNTAKLLD
-530 KYNRSGKKLSALFN
+530 KYHRSGKKLGALFN

-551 RDNDDS
+551 RDNEKS

-568 LKYGDILAS
+568 LKYKDILES
-577 VNRNIESEEAKTA
+577 VNRNILAEEAKNSNL
-590 KIKIKTK
+590 KSTKRLL